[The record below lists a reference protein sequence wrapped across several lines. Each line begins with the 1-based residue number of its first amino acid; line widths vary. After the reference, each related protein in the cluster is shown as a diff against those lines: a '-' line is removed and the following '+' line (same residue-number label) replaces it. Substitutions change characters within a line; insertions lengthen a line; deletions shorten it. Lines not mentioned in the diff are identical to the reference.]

1 MCVPGLGAIG
11 ASFAG
16 TQYNSVHQ
24 LGCSI
29 FEAVWDRGWSG
40 SLLDGHP
47 RGPSLWAGTESR
59 GWCGEQRFV
68 FRYRCALSSRLCH
81 HKPNRKMEE
90 LGEQTVKKAAPYKLP
105 WRKHSGQS
113 SGGKKWASPK
123 PCQSALGI
131 WKDQISRYNAS
142 SAPSTDEAGHRAECK
157 GNTLKGSISIFTE
170 PRAKNK
176 FGGESQ

>member
-1 MCVPGLGAIG
+1 MPGLGAIG

-81 HKPNRKMEE
+81 RKPNRKMEE
-90 LGEQTVKKAAPYKLP
+90 LGEQTVKEAAPYRQTALEKALWAKQ
-105 WRKHSGQS
+105 WRKKVGFPKALSV
-113 SGGKKWASPK
+113 SPGNLER
-123 PCQSALGI
+123 PNFPLQCFFSALYRR
-131 WKDQISRYNAS
+131 SRTS
-142 SAPSTDEAGHRAECK
+142 CTMQRKH
-157 GNTLKGSISIFTE
+157 T
-170 PRAKNK
+170 
-176 FGGESQ
+176 